1 MSATALLRENPS
13 PSEDEIRKAIQGNI
27 CRCTGYVNIVEAIK
41 AVKHDRDGDVDAAAR
56 RHAGR
61 DEAGLRRHERPA
73 QGGQAPR
80 PGRGRLLRRHQ
91 AARHG
96 LRALRPLAVRARE
109 DRVDRRLEGARARRR
124 LRHAHGRRGR
134 DPHRPVLRAVGQAGR
149 GHQGL
154 RARGRTRAPRG
165 RAGRRGRRVVA
176 RARTR
181 RGRAR
186 GGRVRAAARADDRGG
201 RAAQRDDP
209 ARRRR
214 LERRLVGRLRLG
226 RLRGR
231 SRGGRPRREDRAAAL
246 RPLLVDAARVRGRAL
261 RVQPRHRA
269 VDDVRQPPDARH
281 RRDLD
286 GARTAHRHRQAALRL
301 AGHRRRV
308 RQQDLPAPAVRRV
321 LPARAQ
327 AQPAGAMDRVAHR
340 PAHGERARQ
349 RAHVPRDRGSREGGR
364 HAARAEGAR
373 ARRLRRFPAVRATR
387 LHHLGAGHAG
397 LLPLA
402 EHPRRLHA
410 GLHEQVAGVAEPRL
424 LADAAPLADGARDR
438 PRRARARARPGRGA
452 QAQLRAR
459 RGDAV
464 RDAERLRLRLGRLRA
479 RARRRARSDRLRRAR
494 REARATPSRAASCS
508 ASASDRLS
516 TRARTTSASRRCSTR
531 SCSSRATTR
540 SRR

>member
-1 MSATALLRENPS
+1 MTETVTSTQPLVVAPGETKPGFAGTNVPRK
-13 PSEDEIRKAIQGNI
+13 EDKRLVQGEGVFFDDI
-27 CRCTGYVNIVEAIK
+27 KRHGMGYVHFVRSPYAHAKIVSIDVSKALELGGVYGTLTGDEVAILTDPFFELS
-41 AVKHDRDGDVDAAAR
+41 VK
-56 RHAGR
+56 
-61 DEAGLRRHERPA
+61 
-73 QGGQAPR
+73 
-80 PGRGRLLRRHQ
+80 PG
-91 AARHG
+91 ADIKDYA
-96 LRALRPLAVRARE
+96 LAVG
-109 DRVDRRLEGARARRR
+109 RV
-124 LRHAHGRRGR
+124 RHVGE
-134 DPHRPVLRAVGQAGR
+134 PVVG
-149 GHQGL
+149 
-154 RARGRTRAPRG
+154 
-165 RAGRRGRRVVA
+165 GRRVVA

-209 ARRRR
+209 ARRSR

-231 SRGGRPRREDRAAAL
+231 RRRGRPRREDRAPAL
-246 RPLLVDAARVRGRAL
+246 RPLLVDAARVRRRAL

-286 GARTAHRHRQAALRL
+286 GARAAHRHRQAALRL

-327 AQPAGAMDRVAHR
+327 AQPAGAVDGVAHR

-349 RAHVPRDRGSREGGR
+349 RAHVPRDRGAREGGR
-364 HAARAEGAR
+364 DAARAEGAR
-373 ARRLRRFPAVRATR
+373 ARRLRRVPALRAAR

-424 LADAAPLADGARDR
+424 LAHAAPLADGARDR
-438 PRRARARARPGRGA
+438 PRRARARARPGRRA
-452 QAQLRAR
+452 QAELRAR
-459 RGDAV
+459 RRDAV

-516 TRARTTSASRRCSTR
+516 IRARTTSASRRCSTR